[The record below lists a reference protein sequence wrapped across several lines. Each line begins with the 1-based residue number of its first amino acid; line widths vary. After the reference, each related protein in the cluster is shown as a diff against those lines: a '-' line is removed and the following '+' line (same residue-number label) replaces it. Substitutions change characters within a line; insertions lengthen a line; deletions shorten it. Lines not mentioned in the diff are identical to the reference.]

1 LLSLYPVTDQCV
13 EMDANT
19 ASENGEEGDEDELEE
34 EVEELSEEQL
44 AEIEM
49 MKQMG
54 LPVQFNSAVNR
65 YQNTRTKVKR

>member
-1 LLSLYPVTDQCV
+1 
-13 EMDANT
+13 MDANT